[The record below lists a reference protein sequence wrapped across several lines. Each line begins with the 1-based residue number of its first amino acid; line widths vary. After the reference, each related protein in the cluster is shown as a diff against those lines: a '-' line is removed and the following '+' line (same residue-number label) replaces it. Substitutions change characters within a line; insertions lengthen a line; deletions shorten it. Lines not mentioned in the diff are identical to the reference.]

1 MNEVPG
7 TLSARGGDGRR
18 LITNI
23 YISIMFLLFPLF
35 VGFHGYEKITASKFY
50 FFVIATVLW
59 LAGLVI
65 LSLVQKKA
73 VEKLRL
79 HHIFALCFM
88 GIVCISALISP
99 YGKRTLLGAGRYD
112 GLFSQLLYA
121 LIFLGV
127 SLFGRP
133 KRRHFALLGIS
144 AGLCCLVAVFQLFDI
159 NLLGLFPGDYSYYDK
174 GIRYSGE
181 FLGTMGN
188 TNVLSELLCLALPI
202 LFILPVIFED
212 KRSLLCLIPLFPA
225 VFVTLRANVSGGIV
239 ALGCCALI
247 GAPIVLSS
255 MQRLRRALLMLAYC
269 LVPIALALAF
279 QPEYSARVFSFSFR
293 LSTLPVLCLIL
304 AAVAV
309 IVSIP
314 LKKLSLSAK
323 ALRGI
328 LCAAVTA
335 LVIGGLVF
343 VYLYP
348 FSGGTLSE
356 LRQLLHGR
364 VADSFGSSRILI
376 WRECLGAWLQHPI
389 LGHGPDTVGLVVDID
404 FSRYVEETGKTLRSS
419 VDNAHNIYLGY
430 LVNTGLAGAAAYV
443 SMLLCGLIHWLRRQ
457 DNGEK
462 TVLGLALLCSA
473 VQGFFALGLCLSAP
487 IFWIMLGL
495 LLSPDGDSSPA

>member
-1 MNEVPG
+1 MNQDPG
-7 TLSARGGDGRR
+7 TLSAHSGDGRR
-18 LITNI
+18 LITDI

-50 FFVIATVLW
+50 FFVIATALW

-65 LSLVQKKA
+65 ISLAQKKKA
-73 VEKLRL
+73 GKLRL
-79 HHIFALCFM
+79 HHIIALCFM

-99 YGKRTLLGAGRYD
+99 CGKRTLLGAGRYD

-127 SLFGRP
+127 SLFGRL
-133 KRRHFALLGIS
+133 RGRHFALLCIS
-144 AGLCCLVAVFQLFDI
+144 SGLCCIVAVFQIFDI
-159 NLLGLFPGDYSYYDK
+159 DLLGFFPGDYSYYDK

-188 TNVLSELLCLALPI
+188 TNVLSELLCLAIPV
-202 LFILPVIFED
+202 LFILPVIMED

-239 ALGCCALI
+239 ALGCCALV
-247 GAPIVLSS
+247 GAPIVLGSAA
-255 MQRLRRALLMLAYC
+255 RLRRALLMLAYC

-279 QPEYSARVFSFSFR
+279 QPDFADRCFSFSFDP
-293 LSTLPVLCLIL
+293 LPLPALCLIF
-304 AAVAV
+304 AAALVC
-309 IVSIP
+309 VSVP

-323 ALRGI
+323 TLRCI
-328 LCAAVTA
+328 LCAAIAA
-335 LVIGGLVF
+335 LLIGGLVF

-356 LRQLLHGR
+356 LQQLLHGR
-364 VADSFGSSRILI
+364 VDDSFGSSRILI
-376 WRECLGAWLQHPI
+376 WRECLSAWLQRPI

-430 LVNTGLAGAAAYV
+430 LVNTGLAGAAAYIA
-443 SMLLCGLIHWLRRQ
+443 LLFCGLVRWLRRQ
-457 DNGEK
+457 NNVEK

-495 LLSPDGDSSPA
+495 LLSPEEDSSPT